1 MTERDGPSH
10 EARVRRQRH
19 ASTAMRL
26 YRGADA
32 RSPRAVEDAEL
43 DLRLGNEWAGSTPD
57 QAAVLDLFTRLLRRD
72 GDAAGV
78 EEELQGYIDG
88 DG

>member
-1 MTERDGPSH
+1 MTEGDGPAH

-26 YRGADA
+26 YRDADA
-32 RSPRAVEDAEL
+32 GSPKAVEDAEL
-43 DLRLGNEWAGSTPD
+43 GLRHGNEWAGSPPD

-72 GDAAGV
+72 GDSAGV
-78 EEELQGYIDG
+78 EDELQRYIDG
-88 DG
+88 EG